1 MAIRLPIDVA
11 TRVSPELSEFI
22 EALSRIIEAVI
33 DDACVPHERTLGAV
47 RRAMAGGLTAS
58 LVGLGTIDP
67 DQDDILLGEIDN
79 LIQRYGATVA
89 AENFVRFE

>member
-22 EALSRIIEAVI
+22 E
-33 DDACVPHERTLGAV
+33 T
-47 RRAMAGGLTAS
+47 
-58 LVGLGTIDP
+58 LVGLGALDP
-67 DQDDILLGEIDN
+67 DVDDILLGEIDN
-79 LIQRYGATVA
+79 LIQRYGATAA